1 MDVDVQGEY
10 IGFPTYDGIHVRV
23 NPDHSKFKQSGQSR
37 WRIDTKIEQSPLK
50 DT

>member
-23 NPDHSKFKQSGQSR
+23 NPDHSNFKQSDQSR